1 MLEKGAVVILEAVC
15 KIAKHTGEHLS
26 FVEDTP
32 KPPHPPAPSPKRG
45 EGEQDPNLG
54 EGFRLRRERSVER

>member
-1 MLEKGAVVILEAVC
+1 MGSLGR
-15 KIAKHTGEHLS
+15 EHLS

-45 EGEQDPNLG
+45 EGEQDPSPSPRLPLG
-54 EGFRLRRERSVER
+54 EALESCTSTKE